1 MIPERIECGDFVLR
15 RWRQADAE
23 PFWAAIEE
31 SRDHLRPFMPWADAQ
46 TLDGVRVTLGRF
58 EREWDQGG
66 DMVLG
71 MFAGMT
77 VVGACGLHRRL
88 GPDGL
93 EIGYWVHAAHTR
105 RGYASRAAR
114 ALTTAAFALPW
125 VRRVEIKHDRANV
138 ASEGVPRKLGFNL
151 VGVERREP
159 RAPAET
165 GDFRVWRMTR
175 DHWSAPALTGPGGR
189 GPVASGAAPGRTA
202 SRRPAEPGTREN
214 DAGATPAS
222 SAPQGDR
229 V

>member
-1 MIPERIECGDFVLR
+1 VIPERIDCGDFFLR
-15 RWRQADAE
+15 RWRRADAE
-23 PFWAAIEE
+23 SLWAAIEE
-31 SRDHLRPFMPWADAQ
+31 SRDHLRSFMPWADAQ
-46 TLDGVRVTLGRF
+46 TPDGVRVTLARF

-71 MFAGMT
+71 MFSGAT
-77 VVGACGLHRRL
+77 VVGSCGLHRRL

-93 EIGYWVHAAHTR
+93 EIGYWVHVAHTR

-114 ALTTAAFALPW
+114 ELTTAAFALPW

-138 ASEGVPRKLGFNL
+138 ASEGVPRKLGFSL

-175 DHWSAPALTGPGGR
+175 DRWSAPALGGPEDRRSVTPAAASSSGGI
-189 GPVASGAAPGRTA
+189 
-202 SRRPAEPGTREN
+202 
-214 DAGATPAS
+214 ATPP
-222 SAPQGDR
+222 APPHR
-229 V
+229 